1 MPFVDAVPRR
11 RMPAAKRR
19 ELILAAAED
28 VFARSGYHGASLDE
42 IAGAGGISKALIYE
56 HFDSKRELRA
66 CLLEAHTAELFG
78 RLQASAEAGA
88 TGEERLRGGIE
99 AFLGFVEE
107 RRAAW
112 RALFRD
118 AADPEV
124 AERIQGVRAQAAAL
138 IAELIATDPET
149 PDSGAAGSDPRRRQ
163 YIEMLAQL
171 LSEQI
176 LAIDDVAGCSPGGCS
191 RWPTGGT
198 TTRTC
203 RAARSWIT
211 PRPSRGS
218 GSSACATQRARRGTD
233 RPATLPSR
241 DIQ

>member
-163 YIEMLAQL
+163 YIETLAQL
-171 LSEQI
+171 LSGGLQS
-176 LAIDDVAGCSPGGCS
+176 LANWWHDHPDVPRRAVVDHATAFAWLGLERLRDSA
-191 RWPTGGT
+191 RE
-198 TTRTC
+198 TR
-203 RAARSWIT
+203 
-211 PRPSRGS
+211 
-218 GSSACATQRARRGTD
+218 D
-233 RPATLPSR
+233 
-241 DIQ
+241 